1 MDRDEALR
9 IVVPLDREDRKVLL
23 QVLVEEMYSDDLEEV
38 MSSNG
43 FVTDDN
49 S

>member
-23 QVLVEEMYSDDLEEV
+23 GVLCSEMNVDDLEEV
-38 MSSNG
+38 LNKNG
-43 FVTDDN
+43 FVTE
-49 S
+49 